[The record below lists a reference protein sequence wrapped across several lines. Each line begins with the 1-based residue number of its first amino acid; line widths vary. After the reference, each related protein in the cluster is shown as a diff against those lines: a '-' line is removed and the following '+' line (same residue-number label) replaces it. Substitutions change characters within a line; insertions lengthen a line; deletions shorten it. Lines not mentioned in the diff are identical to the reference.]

1 MTEPSVAELVRRV
14 EDLVKS
20 VERLTNTM
28 ESTYATKEAMQGLK
42 DLHATKIRELEKDN
56 EARANT
62 FRQIIASL
70 VIGFVLLLIP
80 LIGQIQSIVGRGTP

>member
-42 DLHATKIRELEKDN
+42 DLHGAEIAELKKDN
-56 EARANT
+56 EARAGFN
-62 FRQIIASL
+62 RQIIAAL
-70 VIGFVLLLIP
+70 IIGFVMLLIP
-80 LIGQIQSIVGRGTP
+80 LIGQIQSIAGRGTP